1 MKKFIEFTT
10 YLGNHTLAVQRG
22 LNMGVALFIVSEAL
36 FFLAIFWA
44 YFHSA
49 LSPTVELGAQ
59 WPPLGIEAINAF
71 ELPLLNTVLL
81 LGSGKEKCLKCNK
94 FEIRNRKFNSS
105 SFPHSDLSYGK
116 NSLAFSSPKVLS
128 TNRIGPHNFI
138 VLSILIGS
146 LLGDAH
152 MERDGNGSRICFY
165 QKGEHIEYILWLH
178 SVLLEH
184 GYCKENIPQIQSR
197 IINGKLHYYCRF
209 RTFTYSSF
217 NWIYEAFYI
226 NKVKVVPN
234 LVETFISPIALAV
247 WIMDDGGWIK
257 NRGLRLCTNSYS
269 LSQIKFLIHL
279 LEKKFNLK
287 KLSFVSAGAI
297 DQYMIYIPKSN
308 LPILFPIVEPHIHPI
323 FLYKLDLLKPVF

>member
-1 MKKFIEFTT
+1 
-10 YLGNHTLAVQRG
+10 
-22 LNMGVALFIVSEAL
+22 MGVALFIVSEAL

-81 LGSGKEKCLKCNK
+81 LGSGKHNKCLKCNK
-94 FEIRNRKFNSS
+94 NFIRNHISKYSTS
-105 SFPHSDLSYGK
+105 TVSHISDEQK
-116 NSLAFSSPKVLS
+116 SLPFCSPKVLS

-152 MERDGNGSRICFY
+152 MERDGNGSRFCFY

-178 SVLLEH
+178 SVLFKH

-197 IINGKLHYYCRF
+197 SIHGKLNYYCRF

-217 NWIYEAFYI
+217 NWIYESFYV
-226 NKVKVVPN
+226 NKVKIVPN
-234 LVETFISPIALAV
+234 LVESFISPIALAV
-247 WIMDDGGWIK
+247 WIMDDGNYIK
-257 NRGLRLCTNSYS
+257 NRGLRLCTNCYS
-269 LSQIKFLIHL
+269 LSNVKYLIYL
-279 LEKKFNLK
+279 LEKKFNLRN
-287 KLSFVSAGAI
+287 LSAVSAGAI
-297 DQYMIYIPKSN
+297 DQYMIYIPKRN

-323 FLYKLDLLKPVF
+323 FLYKLDILKPVL